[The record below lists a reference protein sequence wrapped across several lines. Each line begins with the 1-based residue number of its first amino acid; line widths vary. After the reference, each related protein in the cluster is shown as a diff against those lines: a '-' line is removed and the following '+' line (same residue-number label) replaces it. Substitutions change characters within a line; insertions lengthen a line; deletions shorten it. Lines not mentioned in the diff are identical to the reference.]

1 VTELDLPVLAA
12 VRRAQ
17 NEFLERI
24 EPLRPELHR
33 YCRRL
38 TGSVWDA
45 EDLVQDTLTR
55 AFARAARTHQPVLN
69 PKAWLIRIATN
80 AYLDGRR
87 RPAPVPTTVPD
98 RAQPPVADIGE
109 VRDALAE
116 VATLLPP
123 QERAAV
129 VLKDVFDLSLAEI
142 AGMLDTTVGAVKAAL
157 HRGRGRLAEPDR
169 RVELAARKPPQRAV
183 VDALAAAFTAYD
195 LDRLTELF
203 ASDGTSEVVGL
214 VHEDGRHQ
222 IRAGSLHHTFVLES
236 DVRYRA
242 EVHDWD
248 GEPIVLLWE
257 TPVAGGVDA
266 VADILR
272 VESRDGAITG
282 LRWYYFCPEVLT
294 EVTGRLGLPLR
305 QHGYHF

>member
-1 VTELDLPVLAA
+1 MTELELPVLAA

-17 NEFLERI
+17 SEFFEHI
-24 EPLRPELHR
+24 EPLRGDLHR

-38 TGSVWDA
+38 TGNVWDA

-55 AFARAARTHQPVLN
+55 AFARAARTHQPVRN
-69 PKAWLIRIATN
+69 PRAWLIRIATN
-80 AYLDGRR
+80 AYLDTRR
-87 RPAPVPTTVPD
+87 RPSPTPAAVPD
-98 RAQPPVADIGE
+98 RAEPPVADIGE
-109 VRDALAE
+109 VRDALVE
-116 VATLLPP
+116 VTALLPP
-123 QERAAV
+123 RERAAV
-129 VLKDVFDLSLAEI
+129 VLKDVFDLPLTEI
-142 AGMLDTTVGAVKAAL
+142 AGMLDTTIGAVKAAL
-157 HRGRGRLAEPDR
+157 HRGRGRLADDR
-169 RVELAARKPPQRAV
+169 PAALVGRRKPERAV

-222 IRAGSLHHTFVLES
+222 VRAGSLHHTLVLET

-242 EVHDWD
+242 EVHEWD

-257 TPVAGGVDA
+257 TPTAGGDEA
-266 VADILR
+266 VGDVLR
-272 VESRDGAITG
+272 AESRDGAITR
-282 LRWYYFCPEVLT
+282 LRWYYFCPETLA

-305 QHGYHF
+305 DHGYHH